1 VAWDVKLVRNLRQI
15 SGLFAT
21 PRYGAPAGGRH
32 LSTILPETGRGR
44 EFKNSPLLHNTCQ
57 PMIEVTY
64 NVLDPAQMTERERQQ
79 EVAQILAYGI
89 VRLCNQAS
97 KEVEKKKQIQL
108 AMPGE
113 KSVHT
118 LPKNALLRAAQ
129 LLRKS
134 NGNNKAI
141 KTNETT

>member
-1 VAWDVKLVRNLRQI
+1 
-15 SGLFAT
+15 
-21 PRYGAPAGGRH
+21 
-32 LSTILPETGRGR
+32 
-44 EFKNSPLLHNTCQ
+44 
-57 PMIEVTY
+57 MIEVTY